1 MSKKYSLNNREIGY
15 SYCECGNYLYSDTEK
30 RIKVAGRNQVT
41 YYFEEKCLEINCSH
55 CNKKYQSEIIDVW
68 FR

>member
-1 MSKKYSLNNREIGY
+1 MSKKYSLNNKEIGY

-30 RIKVAGRNQVT
+30 VFRNKLFTLQQ
-41 YYFEEKCLEINCSH
+41 
-55 CNKKYQSEIIDVW
+55 KYQSEIIDVW